1 MEGFRHARMLI
12 DLPPSVHA
20 PAEARRATDRHLA
33 GLPSVVREDA
43 VLVVSELVSN
53 SVLHANPAR
62 PIRLMVESV
71 TDRVRIEVEDG
82 GPGPSP
88 ADREGRPGSGGL
100 GLHIV
105 ARISDRWGAREPGL
119 VWAELR
125 IPRSGGAGPRPAR
138 MAHSLAASR

>member
-1 MEGFRHARMLI
+1 MLV
-12 DLPPSVHA
+12 DLPPTLAA

-33 GLPSVVREDA
+33 GLPSMVREDA
-43 VLVVSELVSN
+43 VLVVSELVGN
-53 SVLHANPAR
+53 SVLHAKNGL
-62 PIRLMVESV
+62 PIRLTVEARP
-71 TDRVRIEVEDG
+71 DRVRIEVRDG

-105 ARISDRWGAREPGL
+105 ARISEAWGAGEPGV

-125 IPRSGGAGPRPAR
+125 VPRASRGAPRSVRATD
-138 MAHSLAASR
+138 SLALRA